1 MAPTEPDASS
11 GAQSQRP
18 VPMWPSACR
27 VPDPLPQRDS
37 SHPGHHS
44 PPSHR
49 RGGRDRIAQT
59 NIRQAPDR
67 LSLGGMEVTGESLV
81 PLSTGVLSIASQL
94 LSLTRKGPKT
104 PLASASEAEGC
115 GGSCLGD
122 MGLGLRGRK
131 ENYQVGLDQTEES
144 RQCGKVG
151 ISPLTSSQHPSTGG
165 PGAA

>member
-1 MAPTEPDASS
+1 MAPTEPNASL

-18 VPMWPSACR
+18 VPVWPSACR
-27 VPDPLPQRDS
+27 VSQTHCPKGTVHTQVTTA
-37 SHPGHHS
+37 HHLTEEVDVTGL
-44 PPSHR
+44 HR
-49 RGGRDRIAQT
+49 QTSDRL
-59 NIRQAPDR
+59 RQAQFRRHGGDWGVWF
-67 LSLGGMEVTGESLV
+67 LSAR
-81 PLSTGVLSIASQL
+81 GVLSIASQM

-115 GGSCLGD
+115 GGSCLGE

-131 ENYQVGLDQTEES
+131 ENYQVGLDQMEES
-144 RQCGKVG
+144 RQCRKVG